1 MSSAK
6 PDRPFPDPRSTPQ
19 HRPSRAAHVLA
30 IALPLMLVALL
41 ALPVGMALARRAP
54 STDRAAGQDTGAAG
68 GPSVGDP
75 YFPDAGSSG
84 YDVIKYEIAIDWDAG
99 SESMRSTTTI
109 TARASQPLS
118 SFYLDL
124 ALQTDK
130 VEVNGQDASFEKRD
144 FQDVRVVPAA
154 PITAESTFEVVVN
167 YSGAP
172 GRLSRDKVRPWWSS
186 NQEWTVAGEPES
198 AAWWFPSND
207 HPSDVALMDISI
219 RVPADLQAISI
230 GRLESADTGTE
241 NDFNTWRWISR
252 QPLATYLAFV
262 AIGKYQIE
270 QGVVDGRPYV
280 YAASMQLSA
289 EHRSR
294 VLGQ

>member
-84 YDVIKYEIAIDWDAG
+84 YDVTKYEVAINWDVK
-99 SESMRSTTTI
+99 SEAMRSTAKI
-109 TARASQPLS
+109 TARAGQPLS

-124 ALQTDK
+124 ALQTDN
-130 VEVNGQDASFEKRD
+130 VQVNGRDASFEMQD
-144 FQDVRVVPAA
+144 FQDVRIAPVA
-154 PITAESTFEVVVN
+154 PIAAGSTFEVVVD
-167 YSGAP
+167 YSARQG
-172 GRLSRDKVRPWWSS
+172 G
-186 NQEWTVAGEPES
+186 S
-198 AAWWFPSND
+198 AAARCGPGSAAVR
-207 HPSDVALMDISI
+207 S
-219 RVPADLQAISI
+219 
-230 GRLESADTGTE
+230 GRWPVNLKAPPGG
-241 NDFNTWRWISR
+241 F
-252 QPLATYLAFV
+252 
-262 AIGKYQIE
+262 
-270 QGVVDGRPYV
+270 RP
-280 YAASMQLSA
+280 MIIL
-289 EHRSR
+289 RT
-294 VLGQ
+294 